1 MIKLS
6 FKQRMLSIIITQLVF
21 VIFIFILFLFA
32 RGNLI
37 GFVDK
42 QVEYQTRINN
52 TIDLIFNIHEFLRGE
67 MSFSE
72 LEKLKRNSSIEHE
85 VINKIWTSINN
96 VHNVDVENE
105 KIQQEILDLTSKS
118 IENSNSY
125 IFRISQRLADVN
137 KRKNVSIIER
147 LVIGGALTN
156 TNAAYK
162 IREGIYK
169 LEKDLSYKKRFIPFL
184 ETLIVNAQEDIKNL
198 KGTVFEQLPVEVFK
212 SNKRIKQLSI
222 SLIDNIQQKNTLER
236 TINKGLDNFLSDL
249 NNETFNY
256 TQLIFDK
263 LKTISTLLIFS
274 TISISIL
281 IIILLSINLVKI
293 YKQIGTAPENI
304 EQIADEIAQ
313 GNLQNHINDK
323 DAKGVYRSIIEMNN
337 RIVKIIKEIL
347 YSTGNIAL
355 STNEMK
361 ANVQQVSQGA
371 SEQAASTE
379 EVSATMEEITANIE
393 RSKDM
398 ALTTESTVKKTAEGI
413 LKSNKTMS
421 ENIEAM
427 QKIAEKVKIINDIA
441 FQTNILAINAS
452 IEASNAG
459 EAGKGFSVVA
469 REVGVLAENSKQA
482 AIEIEALSESSVQK
496 AQAAGEILEQML
508 PEIERTV
515 SLITEVVGSSI
526 EQFSGAKQINSSIQ
540 QLNDITQVNAAA
552 SEEISASIIE
562 LAQQTENLKK
572 IASYFKIKN
581 GE

>member
-1 MIKLS
+1 MIRLN
-6 FKQRMLSIIITQLVF
+6 FKQRMLSIIITQAVFLV
-21 VIFIFILFLFA
+21 FIFILFFLA
-32 RGNLI
+32 RGNLK

-42 QVEYQTRINN
+42 QMKFQDNINN
-52 TIDLIFNIHEFLRGE
+52 TVDLIFDIQNFLRGKLDYDQ
-67 MSFSE
+67 
-72 LEKLKRNSSIEHE
+72 LEKLKAETS
-85 VINKIWTSINN
+85 VDNKSVRDILELVKIIQGYN
-96 VHNVDVENE
+96 VENTR
-105 KIQQEILDLTSKS
+105 IRNEILDLTAKS
-118 IENSNSY
+118 IDNSNTY
-125 IFRISQRLADVN
+125 IFNISQKLADIN
-137 KRKNVSIIER
+137 QRKNISVIER

-156 TNAAYK
+156 TNSAYK
-162 IREGIYK
+162 IREGVYK
-169 LEKDLSYKKRFIPFL
+169 LDNDLTYKEEFLPFL
-184 ETLIVNAQEDIKNL
+184 ETLIVNNQEDIKNL
-198 KGTVFEQLPVEVFK
+198 KGTVFENLSVQAYQ
-212 SNKRIKQLSI
+212 SNTRIKKLSAKYI
-222 SLIDNIQQKNTLER
+222 ENLEKNNKLITQ
-236 TINKGLDNFLSDL
+236 INNDLDNFLSQL
-249 NNETFNY
+249 NKQTFSY
-256 TQLIFDK
+256 TKTVFNK
-263 LKTISTLLIFS
+263 LENISSILLAVTLFA
-274 TISISIL
+274 SIL
-281 IIILLSINLVKI
+281 IIIMLIYNLLQI
-293 YKQIGTAPENI
+293 YKQIGTTPDQI
-304 EQIADEIAQ
+304 ESIANEIAK
-313 GNLQNHINDK
+313 GNLRDYIEIKNT
-323 DAKGVYRSIIEMNN
+323 KGVYRSIIEMNN

-508 PEIERTV
+508 PEIEHTV

>member
-1 MIKLS
+1 
-6 FKQRMLSIIITQLVF
+6 MLSIIITQVVF
-21 VIFIFILFLFA
+21 VIFILVLFLFA

-37 GFVDK
+37 GFVDR
-42 QVEYQTRINN
+42 QVEYQERINN
-52 TIDLIFNIHEFLRGE
+52 TIDLIFNIQKFLRGG
-67 MSFSE
+67 MNFKE
-72 LEKLKRNSSIEHE
+72 LEKLERDSSVEQE
-85 VINKIWTSINN
+85 VINKIWASLYKFNN
-96 VHNVDVENE
+96 LNIENE

-118 IENSNSY
+118 IEKSNGY
-125 IFRISQRLADVN
+125 IFSISQRLADVN
-137 KRKNVSIIER
+137 MRKNVSVIER

-156 TNAAYK
+156 TNASYK

-169 LEKDLSYKKRFIPFL
+169 LEKDLSYKESFIPFL
-184 ETLIVNAQEDIKNL
+184 ETLIVNAQEDIRNL
-198 KGTVFEQLPVEVFK
+198 KGTVFERLPVEALK
-212 SNKRIKQLSI
+212 SNKRIEQLSL
-222 SLIDNIQQKNTLER
+222 SFIDNIRQKDILEN
-236 TINKGLDNFLSDL
+236 TINTDLDNFLSDI

-274 TISISIL
+274 TLSISIL

-293 YKQIGTAPENI
+293 YKQIGTDPESI

-313 GNLQNHINDK
+313 GNLKNHIENK

-337 RIVKIIKEIL
+337 KIVKIIKELL
-347 YSTGNIAL
+347 YSSGNIAL

-393 RSKDM
+393 RSKNM

-413 LKSNKTMS
+413 LKSNKTMN

-515 SLITEVVGSSI
+515 SLITEVVGASV

-572 IASYFKIKN
+572 IALYFKIV
-581 GE
+581 